1 MTCLSRKTWSALNLY
16 FDLQVLLHEVAVA
29 SEEVEVVLPVV
40 DAVALAIAEALVVAA
55 EEGLVIAE
63 VAVDVVH
70 PAEVVADAV
79 EHEVAV
85 KPSSSSLTDTW
96 ESSSLAARKMLS
108 SHSIMPPERP
118 FTVKSESLST
128 TKTSQPTATLLT
140 EPHRQ
145 PLRLSTEC
153 GIPSAPSWPPPSSA
167 VSTKFTS
174 HPDPK
179 FFTWEPLREPVSHT
193 FQTLSEL

>member
-1 MTCLSRKTWSALNLY
+1 
-16 FDLQVLLHEVAVA
+16 VVVA
-29 SEEVEVVLPVV
+29 SEEVEVVLPAV
-40 DAVALAIAEALVVAA
+40 DVVALAIAEALGVAA
-55 EEGLVIAE
+55 EEDLVIAE
-63 VAVDVVH
+63 VAVDVVV

-128 TKTSQPTATLLT
+128 TKTSQPTVMPPTVMPPT
-140 EPHRQ
+140 ELRPQ
-145 PLRLSTEC
+145 PPRLSTEC
-153 GIPSAPSWPPPSSA
+153 GIPSAPSWPPLSSA

-179 FFTWEPLREPVSHT
+179 FFTWEPLREPVSRT
-193 FQTLSEL
+193 FQTLLEL